1 ARMALVPRLLEARG
15 LDATPPMQARL
26 ARAGDTRAVEIL
38 EVILRDEVGHVEVGN
53 RWFRHLCA
61 QRGLE
66 PLAHFR
72 QLAREYGAPR
82 LKPPFN
88 LEARRRAGFDEAEL
102 LALHQTD

>member
-1 ARMALVPRLLEARG
+1 
-15 LDATPPMQARL
+15 
-26 ARAGDTRAVEIL
+26 EIL

-66 PLAHFR
+66 PLPHFR

-88 LEARRRAGFDEAEL
+88 LEARGRAGFSEEKI
-102 LALHQTD
+102 LAPHQTD